1 MHVSQTARNFSVI
14 LQCYGQIFQLGP
26 HIQRICQLTLFCE
39 FGLPYD
45 VERNLLFYSAFR
57 PPCRRTSLLEFTNV
71 KISLII
77 VSLYLLCGF
86 LTFVRT

>member
-1 MHVSQTARNFSVI
+1 
-14 LQCYGQIFQLGP
+14 
-26 HIQRICQLTLFCE
+26 
-39 FGLPYD
+39 LPYD